1 MILLAK
7 EEQKAEI
14 RELWETCFPK
24 EDPAYIDHYFKNI
37 WTPRSCYVDME
48 DGYAEILMI
57 FCLMKKCSESVC

>member
-14 RELWETCFPK
+14 RDLWEICFPK

-37 WTPRSCYVDME
+37 WTEEVFHP
-48 DGYAEILMI
+48 YAEILMI